1 VRRLRHLLEYAVV
14 AGLGA
19 LARALGD
26 RAARRLGRALGG
38 LWYRID
44 VGHRRIARENLRLAF
59 PDWSAARRDAVARES
74 FRHFADIGVDLLRFS
89 RYGSESCRER
99 ARVDGWDHLTNAL
112 DRGRGA
118 LVVSGHYGHWELI
131 ALLQGYRGRPMD
143 MVTRPLDNPL
153 LEERFARSR
162 RRSGNR
168 VVHKRSAIKGILRAL
183 REGRSVAIVIDQN
196 FRDPNRVFI
205 DFFGRPAATTP
216 TLGLVAMR
224 TGAPVIPVF
233 SWPEADGRYR
243 IEYQPEVRIEPTGDR
258 PEDALRMTRACT
270 RLIEEQVR
278 RRPEFWLWMHQRWR
292 TRPAEEIEGPADN
305 PRSAKAAGGVS
316 G

>member
-1 VRRLRHLLEYAVV
+1 VV

-26 RAARRLGRALGG
+26 GAARRLGRALGD

-44 VGHRRIARENLRLAF
+44 VGHRRVARENLRLAF
-59 PDWSAARRDAVARES
+59 PEWSDARRTAVARES
-74 FRHFADIGVDLLRFS
+74 FRHFADIGVDLLRFP
-89 RYGSESCRER
+89 RYDAEPCRER
-99 ARVDGWDHLTNAL
+99 ARVDGWEHLTSAL

-153 LEERFARSR
+153 LEEQFARSR
-162 RRSGNR
+162 QGSGNR
-168 VVHKRSAIKGILRAL
+168 VVHKRAAVKGILRAL
-183 REGRSVAIVIDQN
+183 RQGRSVAIVIDQN
-196 FRDPNRVFI
+196 FRDPNRVFV
-205 DFFGRPAATTP
+205 DFFGKPAATTP
-216 TLGLVAMR
+216 ALGLVAVR

-233 SWPEADGRYR
+233 SWPEENGRYR

-258 PEDALRMTRACT
+258 AEDALRLTRACT
-270 RLIEEQVR
+270 KLIEEQVR
-278 RRPEFWLWMHQRWR
+278 RRPEYWLWMHQRWR
-292 TRPAEEIEGPADN
+292 TRPAEEVEGPAKG
-305 PRSAKAAGGVS
+305 PRSAAAAGRAG